1 MLTAILIPYLAYSCH
16 LVGIRL
22 RDLLAL
28 VWHPGLA
35 SLAMGLVVWALGDLL
50 LVSMAPWLRLV
61 ILIPAGVILYLAF
74 ALNDVKWL
82 AGQLAGSPEP
92 AAPEQQ
98 SLLDS

>member
-1 MLTAILIPYLAYSCH
+1 M
-16 LVGIRL
+16 
-22 RDLLAL
+22 
-28 VWHPGLA
+28 GLA
-35 SLAMGLVVWALGDLL
+35 VWALGDWL

-82 AGQLAGSPEP
+82 AGQLAGSPQP